1 MSLYGMMR
9 TGVSGMQGQASKL
22 STIADNI
29 ANANTNGYKRFGVD
43 FSTLVV
49 NGSTGTYN
57 SGGVVT
63 TVRQAVTQQ
72 GVLQPSNSS
81 SDLALDGNGFFVVQ
95 DADGNS
101 FLTRA
106 GSFVPNA
113 EGELVNAAGYYLT
126 GYSYANGDPSVVV
139 NGFAGLERV
148 QINSGE
154 LEASPSTEALFAA
167 NLPASADIV
176 TGSLPSSNASGAEY
190 SQKSSMVVY
199 DNLGGQVILDIYYT
213 KTADDTWEVAVYD
226 QADAAPDSSFPYAS
240 SALQTETITFDSVTG
255 DLAGASPTSITVN
268 VPGGAALE
276 IDLSELSQLSTG
288 FVDVDITVNGNAP
301 ATIERVNFSSD
312 GIVYAQYT
320 DGTTQALFRIPVAN
334 VNSPDRL
341 DSLSGN
347 VFQASEDSG
356 EIRLGFAAQGEYGA
370 IVSGAVETSNVD
382 IAEELTEM
390 IQSQR
395 NYTANSKV
403 FQTGSDLMDVLLNL
417 KR

>member
-9 TGVSGMQGQASKL
+9 TGVSGMQGQAGKL

-29 ANANTNGYKRFGVD
+29 ANANTNGYKRFGVQ

-49 NGSTGTYN
+49 NGATGNYN

-72 GVLQPSNSS
+72 GVLQYSNSA
-81 SDLALDGNGFFVVQ
+81 SDLAIDGNGFFVVQ

-106 GSFVPNA
+106 GSFVPDA
-113 EGELVNAAGYYLT
+113 QGQLVNAAGYYLA

-139 NGFAGLERV
+139 NGFEGLEPV
-148 QINSGE
+148 TITNGE
-154 LEASPSTEALFAA
+154 LEAAPSTTAVVPA
-167 NLPASADIV
+167 NLPESADIV
-176 TGSLPSSNASGAEY
+176 TGSLPSSNATGAEY
-190 SQKSSMVVY
+190 TQKSSMVVY
-199 DNLGGQVILDIYYT
+199 DNLGGQVILDVYYT
-213 KTADDTWEVAVYD
+213 KTGANTWEVAVYD
-226 QADAAPDSSFPYAS
+226 QADAAPDTSFPYAVGPL
-240 SALQTETITFDSVTG
+240 ATQTISFDATTG
-255 DLAGASPTSITVN
+255 DLAGASPTSITVA
-268 VPGGAALE
+268 VPDGASLDISFE
-276 IDLSELSQLSTG
+276 EMTQLATDFLVG
-288 FVDVDITVNGNAP
+288 DIEVDGNAP
-301 ATIERVNFSSD
+301 ATIDRVEFSSD

-320 DGTTQALFRIPVAN
+320 DGSTQALFRIPVAN
-334 VNSPDRL
+334 VNSPDEL
-341 DSLSGN
+341 TSLSGN
-347 VFQASEDSG
+347 VFRASENSG
-356 EIRLGFAAQGEYGA
+356 EVRLGFAAQGESGE
-370 IVSGAVETSNVD
+370 IISGAVETSNVD

>member
-29 ANANTNGYKRFGVD
+29 ANANTNGYKRFSTE

-49 NGSTGTYN
+49 NAGAGNYN

-63 TVRQAVTQQ
+63 SVRQAVSQQ
-72 GVLQPSNSS
+72 GVLQFSNSA
-81 SDLALDGNGFFVVQ
+81 SDLAIDGAGFFVVQ
-95 DADGNS
+95 DASGNS

-106 GSFVPNA
+106 GSFVPDA
-113 EGELVNAAGYYLT
+113 DGSLINAAGFYLA
-126 GYSYANGDPSVVV
+126 GYSYENGEPSVVV
-139 NGFAGLERV
+139 NSFDGLEPV
-148 QINSGE
+148 AITGGE
-154 LEASPSTEALFAA
+154 LEAVASTEARFAA
-167 NLPASADIV
+167 NLPAEEPVV
-176 TGSLPSSNASGAEY
+176 TGTLASANTATSEY
-190 SQKSSMVVY
+190 TEKTSMVVY
-199 DNLGGQVILDIYYT
+199 NNLGGETILDIYYT
-213 KTADDTWEVAVYD
+213 KTASNTWEVSVFD
-226 QADAAPDSSFPYAS
+226 QADAAPGTSFPYATGPLS
-240 SALQTETITFDSVTG
+240 TQTLTFDNVTG
-255 DLAGASPTSITVN
+255 QMTGPTSMTVP
-268 VPGGAALE
+268 VPNGLPMNLDMTGMT
-276 IDLSELSQLSTG
+276 QLATG
-288 FVDVDITVNGNAP
+288 FVVSRVDVNGYGP
-301 ATIERVNFSSD
+301 ATIERVDFGSD

-320 DGTTQALFRIPVAN
+320 NGTTEPLFRIPTAT
-334 VNSPDRL
+334 VNSPDQLR
-341 DSLSGN
+341 SLSGN
-347 VFQASEDSG
+347 VFTQSDMSG
-356 EIRLGFAAQGEYGA
+356 SIRLGFPDEGGAGA

>member
-29 ANANTNGYKRFGVD
+29 ANANTSGYKRFGIQ

-49 NGSTGTYN
+49 NGATDNYN

-63 TVRQAVTQQ
+63 SVRQAVTQQ
-72 GVLQPSNSS
+72 GVLQYSNST
-81 SDLALDGNGFFVVQ
+81 SDLAIDGNGFFVVQ
-95 DADGNS
+95 DGDGNS

-106 GSFVPNA
+106 GSFVPDA
-113 EGELVNAAGYYLT
+113 QGQLVNAAGFYLA
-126 GYSYANGDPSVVV
+126 GYSYATGDPSVVV
-139 NGFAGLERV
+139 NGFEGLEPV
-148 QINSGE
+148 TIISGE
-154 LEASPSTEALFAA
+154 IDAAPSTEAVFAA
-167 NLPASADIV
+167 NLPASADAV
-176 TGSLPSSNASGAEY
+176 TGSLPSSNAAGAEY
-190 SQKSSMVVY
+190 TQKSSMVVY

-213 KTADDTWEVAVYD
+213 KTGANTWEVTVYD
-226 QADAAPDSSFPYAS
+226 QADAAPDTSFPYSSGSLAS
-240 SALQTETITFDSVTG
+240 DTIAFDSVTG
-255 DLAGASPTSITVN
+255 DITGATTSVSVA
-268 VPGGAALE
+268 VPNGGTLN
-276 IDLSELSQLSTG
+276 IDLSDMTQLSTD
-288 FVDVDITVNGNAP
+288 FLVSDIIVDGNAP
-301 ATIERVNFSSD
+301 ASIDRVEFSSD
-312 GIVYAQYT
+312 GIVFAQYT
-320 DGTTQALFRIPVAN
+320 DGSTQALFRVPVAN
-334 VNSPDRL
+334 VNSPDEL
-341 DSLSGN
+341 TSLSGN

-356 EIRLGFAAQGEYGA
+356 EVRLGFAGQGGYGQ
-370 IVSGAVETSNVD
+370 IISGAVETSNVD